1 MSLPKLKPWQ
11 WALLALA
18 LVIAAGVALAMQTQL
33 LGAFLSGD
41 VARDVRTE
49 YALRKAGVRSI
60 NSQSEPVVSSS
71 VSPSPPPTPSATP
84 QKTLASGK
92 GSLTIA
98 SATPCPATVNDYTLD
113 LTKPSDQLAPRGA
126 KPNKRQQDLS
136 DTPARPGSTANFAG
150 GGTNNNDA
158 ALVVGPSESQAPPVP
173 DTLLNQGYPSTNGN
187 GNNGNVPSPPTVI
200 DPRRYLFNN
209 MSPDALAGN
218 SVVLSSDNEKDYSIA
233 GFAPKSS
240 VIKLATLQAV
250 ASADMELD
258 VKAAVIEP
266 FIFQGHRLLEI
277 GDQLL
282 GTASTSNK
290 RDRILVTWHTILYK
304 SGMSTAIDAVAQDP
318 SGQIGIPGV
327 QIGSRILQSITPV
340 LLDTAAAFI
349 QAFRQNAYLA
359 IIPSNVSAGSVT
371 ITNSGQSSEA
381 QLTDAGLSAVQGGL
395 DKISE
400 LIAEDV
406 ESNKPYIFVMP
417 GVRCQAYLRAPL
429 DVTKRDYGN

>member
-1 MSLPKLKPWQ
+1 MSLPKLKPWR
-11 WALLALA
+11 WALIALA
-18 LVIAAGVALAMQTQL
+18 LVTAAGVTVAIRTQL
-33 LGAFLSGD
+33 LGAFLNGD
-41 VARDVRTE
+41 VGRDVRTE
-49 YALRKAGVRSI
+49 YALRKAGVRLT
-60 NSQSEPVVSSS
+60 NLQSEPVLSTS
-71 VSPSPPPTPSATP
+71 VSPSPQPTPSATP
-84 QKTLASGK
+84 EKPLASGK

-98 SATPCPATVNDYTLD
+98 SATPSPVTANDNTLD
-113 LTKPSDQLAPRGA
+113 LTKPSDQLTPGGP
-126 KPNKRQQDLS
+126 KPNNQQKDLS
-136 DTPARPGSTANFAG
+136 DTPARPGSTANFATDN
-150 GGTNNNDA
+150 TNNNDA

-173 DTLLNQGYPSTNGN
+173 DSLLNQGYPLTTGN
-187 GNNGNVPSPPTVI
+187 GNNGGVPNPPTVI

-240 VIKLATLQAV
+240 VIKLATLQAF

-266 FIFQGHRLLEI
+266 FIFQGHQLLEI

-282 GTASTSNK
+282 GTASASNK

-304 SGMSTAIDAVAQDP
+304 SGMSTAIDAIAQDP
-318 SGQIGIPGV
+318 TGEIGIPGV

-359 IIPSNVSAGSVT
+359 IIPSNVSAGSVA
-371 ITNSGQSSEA
+371 ISNSSQSSES
-381 QLTDAGLSAVQGGL
+381 QLTDAGLSAIQGGL

>member
-11 WALLALA
+11 WALIALT

-49 YALRKAGVRSI
+49 YAVRKAGVRLT
-60 NSQSEPVVSSS
+60 NLQSAPVLSAS
-71 VSPSPPPTPSATP
+71 VSPSPQPTPSDTP
-84 QKTLASGK
+84 QKPLASGK

-98 SATPCPATVNDYTLD
+98 SATPSPVTANDNTLD
-113 LTKPSDQLAPRGA
+113 LTKPSDQLAPGGA
-126 KPNKRQQDLS
+126 KPNKQQKDLS
-136 DTPARPGSTANFAG
+136 DTPARPGSTANFAAD
-150 GGTNNNDA
+150 GTNNNDA
-158 ALVVGPSESQAPPVP
+158 ALVVGPSESQSPPVP
-173 DTLLNQGYPSTNGN
+173 DTLLNQGYPSTTGN
-187 GNNGNVPSPPTVI
+187 GNNGGVPNPPTVI

-218 SVVLSSDNEKDYSIA
+218 SVVLSSDNGKDYSIA

-266 FIFQGHRLLEI
+266 FVFQGHQLLEI

-282 GTASTSNK
+282 GTASASNK

-304 SGMSTAIDAVAQDP
+304 SGMSTPIDAVAQDP

>member
-11 WALLALA
+11 WALIALT
-18 LVIAAGVALAMQTQL
+18 LVIAAGVALAMQTHL

-49 YALRKAGVRSI
+49 YALRKAGVRLT
-60 NSQSEPVVSSS
+60 NLQSAPVLSAS
-71 VSPSPPPTPSATP
+71 VSPSPQPTPSDTP
-84 QKTLASGK
+84 QKPLASGK

-98 SATPCPATVNDYTLD
+98 SATPSPITANDNTLD
-113 LTKPSDQLAPRGA
+113 LTKPSDQLAPGGA
-126 KPNKRQQDLS
+126 KPNKQQKDLS
-136 DTPARPGSTANFAG
+136 DTPARPGSTANFAAD
-150 GGTNNNDA
+150 GTNNNDA
-158 ALVVGPSESQAPPVP
+158 ALVVGPSESQSPPVP
-173 DTLLNQGYPSTNGN
+173 DTLLNQGYPSTTGN
-187 GNNGNVPSPPTVI
+187 GNNGGVPNPPTVI

-218 SVVLSSDNEKDYSIA
+218 SVVLSSDNGKDYSIA

-266 FIFQGHRLLEI
+266 FVFQGHQLLEI

-282 GTASTSNK
+282 GTASASNK

-304 SGMSTAIDAVAQDP
+304 SGMSTPIDAVAQDP

>member
-1 MSLPKLKPWQ
+1 MPKPKAWQ
-11 WALLALA
+11 WALIA
-18 LVIAAGVALAMQTQL
+18 LVLVIVAGVALAMQTQI
-33 LGAFLSGD
+33 LGPFLSGD

-49 YALRKAGVRSI
+49 YALRKAGVRFV
-60 NSQSEPVVSSS
+60 NSQSEAVASGT
-71 VSPSPPPTPSATP
+71 VSPLPSPLPSATP
-84 QKTLASGK
+84 QKPLASGK

-98 SATPCPATVNDYTLD
+98 SASPSPVTPDDNTLD
-113 LTKPSDQLAPRGA
+113 LTKPSDQLAPGGA
-126 KPNKRQQDLS
+126 KAHIKQEQVLS
-136 DTPARPGSTANFAG
+136 DIPPRPESSANFAG
-150 GGTNNNDA
+150 AGTNNNDA
-158 ALVVGPSESQAPPVP
+158 ALVVAPSQTQSPPVP
-173 DTLLNQGYPSTNGN
+173 DSLLTQGYPPGN
-187 GNNGNVPSPPTVI
+187 GTGASAAVPNPATVI

-240 VIKLATLQAV
+240 VIQLAMLQAV
-250 ASADMELD
+250 SSADMELD
-258 VKAAVIEP
+258 VKAAVIQP
-266 FIFQGHRLLEI
+266 FVFQGHQLLEI

-282 GTASTSNK
+282 GTASSSNK

-304 SGMSTAIDAVAQDP
+304 NGMSTAIDAVAQDP

-349 QAFRQNAYLA
+349 QAFRQNAYVA
-359 IIPSNVSAGSVT
+359 IIPNNITAGSVT
-371 ITNSGQSSEA
+371 VSNSGQSSEA